1 MRKTILAIIT
11 GIAIGLLV
19 GCGAGTNAEHD
30 KQFVEWDE
38 CNHVSVIMDKA
49 TGVHYVCYW
58 MAQGVGITPRLN
70 ADGTL
75 YTGE

>member
-19 GCGAGTNAEHD
+19 GCGAGTKAEHESEFTAWEETD
-30 KQFVEWDE
+30 DVY
-38 CNHVSVIMDKA
+38 VVMDKA
-49 TGVHYVCYW
+49 TGVQYVL
-58 MAQGVGITPRLN
+58 VGTARGCAITPRLN